1 MQTIAFMTLV
11 TLLKRLTL
19 VALVC
24 SASSTAANA
33 ATARGPENFTLHIGL
48 RLLSGCEL
56 RTAPPRASCSRGTPM
71 AMAIAPPASSTDA
84 PAVTST
90 GQDASALAGPAPAG
104 SAPITT
110 IAF

>member
-24 SASSTAANA
+24 SASSTAAHA

-71 AMAIAPPASSTDA
+71 AIAPPASGTDA

-104 SAPITT
+104 SARITT

>member
-24 SASSTAANA
+24 TATSTAANA
-33 ATARGPENFTLHIGL
+33 AATRGPENFTLHIGL

-71 AMAIAPPASSTDA
+71 AIAPPASTAEDT
-84 PAVTST
+84 AVTST

-104 SAPITT
+104 SARMTT

>member
-11 TLLKRLTL
+11 TSLKRLTL
-19 VALVC
+19 AALVC
-24 SASSTAANA
+24 TATSTAASP

-56 RTAPPRASCSRGTPM
+56 RTAPPRASCSKGTP
-71 AMAIAPPASSTDA
+71 MAIAPPASTAEA
-84 PAVTST
+84 PTVTST

-104 SAPITT
+104 SARMTT

>member
-11 TLLKRLTL
+11 ALLKRLILVTL
-19 VALVC
+19 AC
-24 SASSTAANA
+24 AATSTAAS
-33 ATARGPENFTLHIGL
+33 ATTAKGPENSTLHIGL

-56 RTAPPRASCSRGTPM
+56 RTTPPHASCSRGTPM
-71 AMAIAPPASSTDA
+71 AIAEPVGSSEASS
-84 PAVTST
+84 VTST

-104 SAPITT
+104 SARITT

>member
-24 SASSTAANA
+24 SASSTAVHA

-71 AMAIAPPASSTDA
+71 AIAPPASNADTT
-84 PAVTST
+84 AVTST

-104 SAPITT
+104 SARITT

>member
-24 SASSTAANA
+24 SASSTAAHA

-71 AMAIAPPASSTDA
+71 AIAPPASSTDA
-84 PAVTST
+84 AAVTST

-104 SAPITT
+104 SARITT

>member
-24 SASSTAANA
+24 SASSTAAHA

-71 AMAIAPPASSTDA
+71 AIAPPASNADT

-104 SAPITT
+104 SARITT

>member
-24 SASSTAANA
+24 TATSTAANA
-33 ATARGPENFTLHIGL
+33 ATALGPQDFTLHIGL

-56 RTAPPRASCSRGTPM
+56 RTAPTHASCSRGTPM
-71 AMAIAPPASSTDA
+71 AIAPPASTTGA

-104 SAPITT
+104 SARMTT

>member
-33 ATARGPENFTLHIGL
+33 ATAPGPENFTLHIGL

-56 RTAPPRASCSRGTPM
+56 RTAPRRASCSRGTPM
-71 AMAIAPPASSTDA
+71 AIAPPAGSADT
-84 PAVTST
+84 PAAAST
-90 GQDASALAGPAPAG
+90 GQDASALAGPTPAG

>member
-19 VALVC
+19 VALVFT
-24 SASSTAANA
+24 ATSTTAGA

-71 AMAIAPPASSTDA
+71 AIATADSSAEA
-84 PAVTST
+84 PALTST

-104 SAPITT
+104 STRMTT

>member
-19 VALVC
+19 AALVC
-24 SASSTAANA
+24 TATSTSTAASP

-56 RTAPPRASCSRGTPM
+56 RTTPPRASCSRGTPM
-71 AMAIAPPASSTDA
+71 AIAQPTRSTE

-104 SAPITT
+104 SARFTT